1 MWIDLELNLYWTQD
15 ICLKTCY
22 ATLHIIKVTLDVISP
37 KNLTINFFLTLYVS
51 QFRKKLTDPSM
62 RRCMTVQPPGSC
74 LWSHQTCISLLVFS
88 GFTRY
93 MPLLAWPSSRACKQ
107 SLNGPVL
114 ESRHMRYLSHGFLY
128 SISEFNVK
136 IQSDVVYSCFRS
148 YMAIASHG
156 SSCFCG

>member
-1 MWIDLELNLYWTQD
+1 MLLYVTSPQNLNT
-15 ICLKTCY
+15 
-22 ATLHIIKVTLDVISP
+22 
-37 KNLTINFFLTLYVS
+37 NFFLTLYVS

-93 MPLLAWPSSRACKQ
+93 MALLAWPSSRACKQ

-114 ESRHMRYLSHGFLY
+114 ESKHMQYLSHGFHN
-128 SISEFNVK
+128 SISELNVK
-136 IQSDVVYSCFRS
+136 IKSDVV
-148 YMAIASHG
+148 IAALDYIWPSLAMDPAVFVD
-156 SSCFCG
+156 S

>member
-1 MWIDLELNLYWTQD
+1 M
-15 ICLKTCY
+15 
-22 ATLHIIKVTLDVISP
+22 LDVISP

-93 MPLLAWPSSRACKQ
+93 MPLLVWPSSRACKQ

-156 SSCFCG
+156 SSLFLWIAD